1 MSGNQKRD
9 RNKSK
14 KHVVLEGHTRVGKK
28 FLPPFRQLPGQLN
41 EVSWVNRILPELIWM
56 GVLNDHFGMRRG
68 IELSF
73 ELAHMANETYGEQ
86 KSPNFAFASS
96 YSVLDADKKDLLLEK
111 LETKGILADLR
122 NGLIG
127 FLNLYPKSAL
137 SLLRVEPDDNIERFV
152 DSMKA
157 TLERYFFRREQPAMV
172 LQANV
177 LYIAVLCGKLF
188 YTNNVKPP
196 DLNVLVTNFESEE
209 GRRAAS
215 HVRASVTGLVG
226 MLLDEEKS
234 DWPRYFWNRGLDI
247 DKCTLNGESA
257 DG

>member
-1 MSGNQKRD
+1 
-9 RNKSK
+9 
-14 KHVVLEGHTRVGKK
+14 
-28 FLPPFRQLPGQLN
+28 
-41 EVSWVNRILPELIWM
+41 M
-56 GVLNDHFGMRRG
+56 GVLNDNFGMRHG
-68 IELSF
+68 IEITSELSR
-73 ELAHMANETYGEQ
+73 LANETYAEQ

-96 YSVLDADKKDLLLEK
+96 YSVLDADRQNLLLEK
-111 LETKGILADLR
+111 LEAKGILADLR

-127 FLNLYPKSAL
+127 FLNLYPESPLSFLRIAL
-137 SLLRVEPDDNIERFV
+137 DDSSERFV

-177 LYIAVLCGKLF
+177 LYVAGICGKLF
-188 YTNNVKPP
+188 YTNNVKLP
-196 DLNVLVTNFESEE
+196 DLNALVTNFDSEE
-209 GRRAAS
+209 GRSAAA
-215 HVRASVTGLVG
+215 HVRASVTGFVG

-247 DKCTLNGESA
+247 DKCTLNGEPT